1 MRFFYFRK
9 FCIFLH
15 LGGKKKKCFAKETKR
30 KKGEEKKMQLVHPR
44 PKVNYRR
51 VIDALAD
58 SIAELNRT
66 NRADCDIKDSA
77 RVAPAA
83 PSAISMPG
91 DFDVDAFVDELLR
104 TLDQRAASGT
114 DSGTGGVGDAAAD
127 AAAEHS
133 ASSQEFPFLA
143 ALSAAS
149 TIAGF
154 ALTTYELYNAY
165 RRSRRGRR
173 R

>member
-1 MRFFYFRK
+1 M
-9 FCIFLH
+9 FCE
-15 LGGKKKKCFAKETKR
+15 GD
-30 KKGEEKKMQLVHPR
+30 EEKKRRREKMQLVHPR

-58 SIAELNRT
+58 SIRELNRT
-66 NRADCDIKDSA
+66 NRAAHDIEDRA

-83 PSAISMPG
+83 PPVIAVPS
-91 DFDVDAFVDELLR
+91 DFDVDAFVEELLR
-104 TLDQRAASGT
+104 TLDQRAAE
-114 DSGTGGVGDAAAD
+114 SGTGSVGDEAAH

-133 ASSQEFPFLA
+133 ASSQEFVALPAFLGF
-143 ALSAAS
+143 LSAAS

-154 ALTTYELYNAY
+154 ALTTYELIQIYQ
-165 RRSRRGRR
+165 RSQRGRR

>member
-1 MRFFYFRK
+1 
-9 FCIFLH
+9 
-15 LGGKKKKCFAKETKR
+15 
-30 KKGEEKKMQLVHPR
+30 MQLVHPR
-44 PKVNYRR
+44 PNVNYRR

-66 NRADCDIKDSA
+66 NRAAHDIEDSA
-77 RVAPAA
+77 RFTPAA
-83 PSAISMPG
+83 PSVIAVPS

-104 TLDQRAASGT
+104 TLDQRAASGA
-114 DSGTGGVGDAAAD
+114 DSGTGSLGDAAAD

-133 ASSQEFPFLA
+133 ASSQEFFALPAFLGF
-143 ALSAAS
+143 LSAAT

-154 ALTTYELYNAY
+154 ALTTVELYNVY
-165 RRSRRGRR
+165 QKSRRGRR

>member
-1 MRFFYFRK
+1 
-9 FCIFLH
+9 
-15 LGGKKKKCFAKETKR
+15 
-30 KKGEEKKMQLVHPR
+30 MQLVHPR

-58 SIAELNRT
+58 SIAELNST
-66 NRADCDIKDSA
+66 NRAAHDIKDSA

-83 PSAISMPG
+83 PSVISMPG

-104 TLDQRAASGT
+104 TLDQRAASG
-114 DSGTGGVGDAAAD
+114 DYSVGDAAAD

-133 ASSQEFPFLA
+133 ASSQEFIPFLGF
-143 ALSAAS
+143 LSAAS

-154 ALTTYELYNAY
+154 ALTTYELIQIYQK
-165 RRSRRGRR
+165 SRRGRR

>member
-1 MRFFYFRK
+1 
-9 FCIFLH
+9 
-15 LGGKKKKCFAKETKR
+15 
-30 KKGEEKKMQLVHPR
+30 MQLVHPR

-58 SIAELNRT
+58 SVRELNRT
-66 NRADCDIKDSA
+66 NRADCDIEGIA
-77 RVAPAA
+77 RFTPAA
-83 PSAISMPG
+83 PPVIAVPG

-114 DSGTGGVGDAAAD
+114 GSVGDAAAD

-133 ASSQEFPFLA
+133 ASSQEFAFLGF
-143 ALSAAS
+143 LSAAS

-154 ALTTYELYNAY
+154 ALTTYELIQIYQK
-165 RRSRRGRR
+165 SQRGRR
-173 R
+173 RR